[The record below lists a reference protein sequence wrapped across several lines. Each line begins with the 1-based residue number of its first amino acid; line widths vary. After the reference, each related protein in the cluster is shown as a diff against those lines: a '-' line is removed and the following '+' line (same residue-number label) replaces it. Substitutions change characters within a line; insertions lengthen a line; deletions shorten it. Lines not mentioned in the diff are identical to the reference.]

1 MKNIDFLLA
10 VYFFS
15 ENPLGR
21 ELMWTFYRAN
31 FNKLVEEFTLDTP
44 ALGIILLEISR
55 TFEDE
60 FLYHEVNFNS
70 K

>member
-1 MKNIDFLLA
+1 
-10 VYFFS
+10 
-15 ENPLGR
+15 
-21 ELMWTFYRAN
+21 MWTFYRAN